1 VHVKKWFET
10 VEINFMIVGHT
21 KFSVDRH
28 FGEVKREIKE
38 LNEIESIKTVYDV
51 IEQNPHNKLVK
62 VSE

>member
-1 VHVKKWFET
+1 
-10 VEINFMIVGHT
+10 MIVGHT